1 MCRNLTD
8 GKGDCFEQGLL
19 FVVPKSS
26 ESETKY
32 EEYGVKWPVRAL
44 KQVLSKNLL
53 FHAGQSK

>member
-1 MCRNLTD
+1 M
-8 GKGDCFEQGLL
+8 
-19 FVVPKSS
+19 PKSS

-53 FHAGQSK
+53 FHAANPNEIILRAMFLPEINGVDCRQF